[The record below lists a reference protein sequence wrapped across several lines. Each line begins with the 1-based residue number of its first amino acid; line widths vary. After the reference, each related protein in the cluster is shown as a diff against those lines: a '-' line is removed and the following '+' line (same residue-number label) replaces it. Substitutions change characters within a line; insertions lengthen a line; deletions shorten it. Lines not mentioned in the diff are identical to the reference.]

1 MNTTDEINEA
11 DIGYEQRDNY
21 PPDGRPVRADDPIAK
36 GDLLAY
42 YNRSLDMWHVKRVVK
57 ASRLDRYLRDREVN
71 QTLKV
76 VAHDATPIEGMA
88 GNAHSHYGRNSGFR
102 EVSTRMIIG
111 DQYGRDD
118 SDPWYHVVDSVESWE
133 WIRLQ
138 DRLWAEYN
146 DDHAAEEAA
155 QAGTPKAFEARMEA
169 RAQQIDAEANR
180 LEHQAEAMRQ
190 LAEAI
195 RHETRGR
202 WIK

>member
-1 MNTTDEINEA
+1 MTGIEEA
-11 DIGYEQRDNY
+11 VIGHEQCDN
-21 PPDGRPVRADDPIAK
+21 PPPGGRQVLDTDPIAK

-42 YNRSLDMWHVKRVVK
+42 YNPALDLWHVKRVVK
-57 ASRLDRYLRDREVN
+57 ASRPDRYRHDRSQVN

-76 VAHDATPIEGMA
+76 VAHDATPKEGMV
-88 GNAHSHYGRNSGFR
+88 GNADSHYDRESGFR
-102 EVSTRMIIG
+102 EKTTRAIVG

-118 SDPWYHVVDSVESWE
+118 SDPWYHVLDNADSWE

-155 QAGTPKAFEARMEA
+155 QASTPEAFEARMEA
-169 RAQQIDAEANR
+169 RAQQIDAEAQR
-180 LEHQAEAMRQ
+180 LEYQAEAMRQ